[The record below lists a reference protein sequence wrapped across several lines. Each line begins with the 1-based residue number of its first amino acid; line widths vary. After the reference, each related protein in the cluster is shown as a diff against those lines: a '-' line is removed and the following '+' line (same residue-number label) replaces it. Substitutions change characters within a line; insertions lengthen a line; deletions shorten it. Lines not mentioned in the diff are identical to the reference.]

1 MATKSD
7 IKTASVLAFERK
19 LDTSDALF
27 FSGQWD
33 NRNKPNN
40 WKPIALQEKSVRGTI
55 SNRLKAKDSSD
66 PTKLDAKV
74 ESPNLQTVDVA
85 ALPMDADTLKV
96 MFTLKVLGG
105 AGMPSACNSADYQSK
120 LISVV
125 QNYVSKF
132 EFSELANRYAANIA
146 NGRFLWRNRIGA
158 EQIEVNA
165 SLVKHG
171 ATEKTWQF
179 DALSHATRHF
189 DAHATSKTP
198 YSELAE
204 SIKNGLNGKGYTL
217 IEITAFVRVG
227 GGQEVYPSQELILE
241 KGDGKKSKTLYAVN
255 GIAGMHSQKVANA
268 IRTIDTW
275 YSDEPSAG
283 PIPIETYGAV
293 TALGKAFRPPAQK
306 NDFYTLFDNW
316 ILKDTPLTETQQH
329 FVMGVLVRGGVFGE
343 AEKEAK

>member
-27 FSGQWD
+27 FSGKWD
-33 NRNKPNN
+33 NRNKPND

-55 SNRLKAKDSSD
+55 SNRQKTKDASD

-74 ESPNLQTVDVA
+74 ENPNLQTVDVA
-85 ALPMDADTLKV
+85 ALPMEADTLKV

-105 AGMPSACNSADYQSK
+105 AGIPSACNSADYQSK
-120 LISVV
+120 LTAVV
-125 QNYVSKF
+125 QNYVDKF
-132 EFSELANRYAANIA
+132 EFSELSRRYAANIA

-158 EQIEVNA
+158 EQIEVKA
-165 SLVKHG
+165 VLVKRG
-171 ATEKTWQF
+171 VVEKTWQF
-179 DALSHATRHF
+179 DALSLTTRNF
-189 DAHATSKTP
+189 DAHTAGITP

-204 SIKNGLNGKGYTL
+204 SIKNGLTGKGYTL
-217 IEITAFVRVG
+217 IEVTAFVRVG
-227 GGQEVYPSQELILE
+227 GGQEVYPSQELILD
-241 KGDGKKSKTLYAVN
+241 KSDSKKSKTLYAVN
-255 GIAGMHSQKVANA
+255 GTAGMHSQKISNA

-275 YSDEPSAG
+275 YSDEPTAG

-316 ILKDTPLTETQQH
+316 ILKDAQLSEGQQH

>member
-19 LDTSDALF
+19 LDTSDAFF
-27 FSGQWD
+27 FSGKWD
-33 NRNKPNN
+33 NRTKPND

-55 SNRLKAKDSSD
+55 SNRLKAKDASD

-74 ESPNLQTVDVA
+74 ENPNLQTVDVA
-85 ALPMDADTLKV
+85 ALPMDADTLKI

-105 AGMPSACNSADYQSK
+105 AGMPSACNSAEYQSK
-120 LISVV
+120 LVSAV
-125 QNYVSKF
+125 QSYANKF
-132 EFSELANRYAANIA
+132 EFSELANRYAANVA

-165 SLVKHG
+165 SQIKNGVIHQ
-171 ATEKTWQF
+171 TWQF
-179 DALSHATRHF
+179 DALSLSTRNF
-189 DAHATSKTP
+189 DAHAGGKGP
-198 YSELAE
+198 YNELAKC
-204 SIKNGLNGKGYTL
+204 IKVGLNGKDYTL
-217 IEITAFVRVG
+217 IEVTAFVRVG
-227 GGQEVYPSQELILE
+227 GGQEVYPSQELILD

-255 GIAGMHSQKVANA
+255 GIAGMHSQKISNA

-275 YSDEPSAG
+275 YSDEPTTG

-293 TALGKAFRPPAQK
+293 TALGRAFRPPAQK
-306 NDFYTLFDNW
+306 NDFYTLFDSW
-316 ILKDTPLTETQQH
+316 ILKDAQLTESQQH
-329 FVMGVLVRGGVFGE
+329 YVMGVLVRGGVFGE